1 MRDMMRKLTVPGL
14 DTSRRLEELRKESM
28 RMAQRNLRKQTKARM
43 ESLIMKELANKAK
56 NASRVGQDAA
66 NACTDK

>member
-1 MRDMMRKLTVPGL
+1 
-14 DTSRRLEELRKESM
+14 
-28 RMAQRNLRKQTKARM
+28 MAQRNLRKQTKARM